1 MNPNQKFDL
10 KNIKWLFCEKDK
22 SVTPCLATKDGER
35 LVALPYGSVIFE
47 VENAAKLERK
57 PENGYKILNTYSFVD
72 NYLSKTSKIGFELEN
87 LSGQSRDEKIK
98 QIVDEKS
105 SQAKD
110 IAKMAKA
117 ASKMYEAEFA
127 SSVET
132 IDLQ

>member
-1 MNPNQKFDL
+1 MNPNQKFEL
-10 KNIKWLFCEKDK
+10 KKIKWLFCEKDK
-22 SVTPCLATKDGER
+22 SVTPCFATKDGER

-47 VENAAKLERK
+47 IENAAKLEK
-57 PENGYKILNTYSFVD
+57 QPAYGYKILNTYAFVD
-72 NYLSKTSKIGFELEN
+72 SYLSKTGKIGFELEN
-87 LSGQSRDEKIK
+87 LSGQSRTQKIK

>member
-35 LVALPYGSVIFE
+35 VVALPYGSVIFE

-57 PENGYKILNTYSFVD
+57 PANGYKILNTYAFVD
-72 NYLSKTSKIGFELEN
+72 NYLSKTGKIGSELEN
-87 LSGQSRDEKIK
+87 LSGQCRDDKIK

-110 IAKMAKA
+110 IAKMAKV
-117 ASKMYEAEFA
+117 ASKIYETEFA
-127 SSVET
+127 SGIET